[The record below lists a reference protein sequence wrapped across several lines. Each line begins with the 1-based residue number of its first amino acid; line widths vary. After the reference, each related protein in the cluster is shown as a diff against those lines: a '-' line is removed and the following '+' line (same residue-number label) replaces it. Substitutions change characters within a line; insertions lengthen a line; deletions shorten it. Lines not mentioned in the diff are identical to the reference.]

1 MQNIL
6 ETMALDQG
14 GFLALVF
21 IGTTLG
27 TIITCA
33 AVKMLCHAIGKSALK
48 GRRRLLAFREA
59 EMDIEID
66 REIELEMQMKDR
78 ENENQN
84 KNEKEDKTEDQNNVV
99 ITIQEIKR

>member
-1 MQNIL
+1 
-6 ETMALDQG
+6 MALDQG

-27 TIITCA
+27 TLVTCA

-48 GRRRLLAFREA
+48 GRGRLLAIREA

-78 ENENQN
+78 ENE
-84 KNEKEDKTEDQNNVV
+84 KEENEKEKEHQDKTDKTEDHNNVV